1 MRDRS
6 TPAVQVIDRGAAP
19 SHFDIAIVA
28 MVVLLTF
35 SLLFLV

>member
-6 TPAVQVIDRGAAP
+6 VPAVQVIDRGAAP
-19 SHFDIAIVA
+19 SQFDIAVVV

-35 SLLFLV
+35 SLLFVV